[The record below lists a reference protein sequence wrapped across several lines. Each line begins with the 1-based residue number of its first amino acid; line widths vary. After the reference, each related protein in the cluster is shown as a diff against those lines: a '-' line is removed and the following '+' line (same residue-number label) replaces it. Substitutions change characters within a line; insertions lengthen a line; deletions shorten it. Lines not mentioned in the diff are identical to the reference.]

1 MLCKTIIV
9 CPTFIWCLYL
19 YRGINIEIYDTH
31 FIWRVTK
38 GHNLV
43 ERVPGPS
50 VAQIVNSPLVC
61 LTSHYWFIRYRF
73 GSGSHPATI
82 LRMPKAILSTLL
94 SFVFFIR
101 SFVFFINLLR
111 RDILYLY
118 LRN

>member
-1 MLCKTIIV
+1 MLRKTIIV
-9 CPTFIWCLYL
+9 FPTFIWCLYL

-38 GHNLV
+38 GHDLI

-61 LTSHYWFIRYRF
+61 LTSHYWFIQYRF

-82 LRMPKAILSTLL
+82 FRMPKAILSSLH
-94 SFVFFIR
+94 
-101 SFVFFINLLR
+101 SFVFFINSP
-111 RDILYLY
+111 
-118 LRN
+118 NKS